1 MENLLLIVLVL
12 VATMFTILAFVI
24 FTNERNKEVE
34 GNLTLQPQI
43 FYRGIHV
50 DKALNNVL

>member
-12 VATMFTILAFVI
+12 VATLFTILAYVI
-24 FTNERNKEVE
+24 LTNERNKEIE

-50 DKALNNVL
+50 DKA